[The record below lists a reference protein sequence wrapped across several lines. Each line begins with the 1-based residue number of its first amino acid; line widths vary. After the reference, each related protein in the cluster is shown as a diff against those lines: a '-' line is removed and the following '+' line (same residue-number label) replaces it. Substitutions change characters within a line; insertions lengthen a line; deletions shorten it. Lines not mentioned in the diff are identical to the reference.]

1 MIAAGKVIGVYG
13 MGLTQHTHGA
23 LNIAMLV
30 NLLLLRGNIGRPG
43 AGCCPVRGHSNVQG
57 QRTVGIAEKVN
68 LVPLDKL
75 RAMFGFEPP
84 TEDGM
89 NIVEAVEG
97 PIALTTCVETVVSV
111 IKAAPSAILRTRATS
126 LVSSERSDARIR

>member
-1 MIAAGKVIGVYG
+1 MRSSSSIPTGFDDFIQSCRDTSWTDIEQESGLTQSALREAADVYIAAEKVIGVYG

-30 NLLLLRGNIGRPG
+30 NLLLLRGNIGRRG

-57 QRTVGIAEKVN
+57 QRTVGIAEKTK

-75 RAMFGFEPP
+75 
-84 TEDGM
+84 T
-89 NIVEAVEG
+89 
-97 PIALTTCVETVVSV
+97 
-111 IKAAPSAILRTRATS
+111 
-126 LVSSERSDARIR
+126 